1 MSRPRLTASL
11 AYWSSRTP
19 DSVALEC
26 EGTTLTWRG
35 LADSVEAVAHQ
46 LRDGGLAAGD
56 RIGYLCEN
64 GAGVIQTILAAA
76 ALDAIVVPLNVRLTT
91 PELSWIVEDAGLS
104 ALLTDQAFADRSE
117 ELAQRHDL
125 RVYWREEAAPDWA
138 APLTREGTD
147 SRELLSRVTST
158 EDLPVFICYT
168 SGTTGRPKGAVLTHG
183 NAIAAATSF
192 SITETMTRFD
202 TCLLVLPLA
211 FTGSIMATWAPTYYS
226 GARFVMH
233 RRFDASRTLAELEHG
248 GVTVFPAVP
257 VVFEQLAALDRF
269 DGADLSTVRVAK
281 AGGAPPSAATLRRYE
296 DRGIPIGQGYGM
308 TESSGVG
315 TSLPQEDFERKAGS
329 AGVVNFGTDL
339 SIRDAEGAPLPPGE
353 VGEICLRGPSI
364 MSGYW
369 GDPDATAETL
379 AGGWLHT
386 GDLGLLDG
394 DGYLTIMGREKDMVL
409 SGGLNVY
416 PSEIE
421 RVLLL
426 DERVR
431 EAAVVAVPDDRWGE
445 VPAAIVV
452 TDDAGL
458 GPDPLLALC
467 RDELADYKI
476 PKYFSFTTDPLPRTM
491 SGKVAKAD
499 LRDRAAKLAG
509 LPPSGPEGAA
519 DRAAGQG

>member
-35 LADSVEAVAHQ
+35 LADSVEAVAYQ
-46 LRDGGLAAGD
+46 LRDGGLAADD

-117 ELAQRHDL
+117 ELARRHDL
-125 RVYWREEAAPDWA
+125 RFYWQGEAAPDWA
-138 APLTREGTD
+138 APLAREGTD

-353 VGEICLRGPSI
+353 VG
-364 MSGYW
+364 
-369 GDPDATAETL
+369 
-379 AGGWLHT
+379 
-386 GDLGLLDG
+386 GDLPARTQHHVGLL
-394 DGYLTIMGREKDMVL
+394 GRPGRDRRDARGRM
-409 SGGLNVY
+409 
-416 PSEIE
+416 
-421 RVLLL
+421 
-426 DERVR
+426 
-431 EAAVVAVPDDRWGE
+431 AAHRRPRAARRRRLPDDHGPGE
-445 VPAAIVV
+445 
-452 TDDAGL
+452 GH
-458 GPDPLLALC
+458 GPVG
-467 RDELADYKI
+467 RSQRVSE
-476 PKYFSFTTDPLPRTM
+476 
-491 SGKVAKAD
+491 
-499 LRDRAAKLAG
+499 RDRAR
-509 LPPSGPEGAA
+509 P
-519 DRAAGQG
+519 AAGRAGARGGGRRRARRPVGRGPGRDRRH

>member
-1 MSRPRLTASL
+1 M
-11 AYWSSRTP
+11 
-19 DSVALEC
+19 
-26 EGTTLTWRG
+26 
-35 LADSVEAVAHQ
+35 
-46 LRDGGLAAGD
+46 
-56 RIGYLCEN
+56 
-64 GAGVIQTILAAA
+64 
-76 ALDAIVVPLNVRLTT
+76 
-91 PELSWIVEDAGLS
+91 
-104 ALLTDQAFADRSE
+104 
-117 ELAQRHDL
+117 
-125 RVYWREEAAPDWA
+125 
-138 APLTREGTD
+138 
-147 SRELLSRVTST
+147 
-158 EDLPVFICYT
+158 FICYT

-281 AGGAPPSAATLRRYE
+281 AGRAPPSAATLRRYE

-452 TDDAGL
+452 TDDDAL

-467 RDELADYKI
+467 REELADYKI

-519 DRAAGQG
+519 DHAAGQG

>member
-1 MSRPRLTASL
+1 MSWPRLTAGL
-11 AYWSSRTP
+11 VYWSSRTP
-19 DSVALEC
+19 GSVALEC
-26 EGTTLTWRG
+26 EGTTLTWRE
-35 LADSVEAVAHQ
+35 LADSVEAIARR
-46 LRDGGLAAGD
+46 LRDDGLAAGD

-64 GAGVIQTILAAA
+64 GAGVVQTILAAA

-91 PELSWIVEDAGLS
+91 PELSWIIDDAGLS
-104 ALLTDQAFADRSE
+104 ALLTDQAFAGPSE
-117 ELAQRHDL
+117 VLARKHGL
-125 RVYWREEAAPDWA
+125 RAYWQGASAPAWA
-138 APLTREGTD
+138 APLPREGTE
-147 SRELLSRVTST
+147 SRELLSRVTAG
-158 EDLPVFICYT
+158 EDLPAFICYT

-183 NAIAAATSF
+183 NALAAAASF
-192 SITETMTRFD
+192 AITETMTRFD

-211 FTGSIMATWAPTYYS
+211 FTGSLMATWAPTYHS

-233 RRFDASRTLAELEHG
+233 RRFDAARTLAELQHG

-257 VVFEQLAALDRF
+257 VVFEQLAALDGF
-269 DGADLSTVRVAK
+269 DDADLSTVRVAK

-339 SIRDAEGAPLPPGE
+339 SIRDAEGGPLPPGE
-353 VGEICLRGPSI
+353 VGEICLRGPSV
-364 MSGYW
+364 MRGYW

-386 GDLGLLDG
+386 GDLGLLDE
-394 DGYLTIMGREKDMVL
+394 DGYLRIMGREKDMVL

-416 PSEIE
+416 PGEIE

-431 EAAVVAVPDDRWGE
+431 EVAVVAVPDDRWGE
-445 VPAAIVV
+445 VPAALVV
-452 TDDAGL
+452 TDQAELDAG
-458 GPDPLLALC
+458 PLRALC
-467 RDELADYKI
+467 RAELADYKI
-476 PKYFSFTTDPLPRTM
+476 PKYFHFTTEPLPRTM
-491 SGKVAKAD
+491 SGKISKAD
-499 LRDRAAKLAG
+499 LRDRAVRLSG
-509 LPPSGPEGAA
+509 LRPRG
-519 DRAAGQG
+519 